1 MSATDRVGI
10 EIDLMG
16 YDEAMSQMKS
26 LEDAMH
32 GLSGRKNYLK
42 IKAEV
47 DELKMNRDALKAH
60 KVKIQA
66 DISEADKK
74 IKTLKKRIADL
85 TEQSKLYAKGSP
97 AFNRI
102 IAQIGRLRN
111 ELHTLQGQR
120 MNLDAE
126 FRQTTA
132 EINQATSALG
142 RMQAALRN
150 AGAAGKSFGDI
161 FKSVSTRAAHIGQAM
176 QSAGNA
182 ITRMSTPLRMVTNG
196 ALLGVGYGA
205 MNMATEGLKS
215 GFSRYDTMKKYNLM
229 MRDFEKGNYTAA
241 KSIEALDASVQG
253 LPTGLDEMVNLAQK
267 FTMTTGDMQ
276 KGTDLAIATNNA
288 FLASMST
295 DTQKYQGMMQMSD
308 VLGGKDMNSREWQAL
323 ANSMMPAIRMMGES
337 LGKSGKELD
346 EYVASVQQGKVSNEE
361 FIKTLRKAGK
371 EGGKIYEMAQ
381 LSKDTWQAF
390 TARIGTAFSRMT
402 YGILQNLDQIV
413 NVASGGKFKSLN
425 SFLDDFVITG
435 INDLSDAAQKWIKN
449 NPDKIT
455 DFFKDL
461 KAIDWKGLGKGMLE
475 GVGAIFDLIQKGA
488 KLLNGKSLEG
498 IGKMIPFMSAIGS
511 ALTITGGMVKG
522 TRHILG
528 GGVAGMVELIRAVG
542 DISEI
547 GAIAWMSKKFKDI
560 GKAGEAAGKAAKGA
574 KGFSKFSSAVGGG
587 AKLGSVFKGFL
598 PAIEAIGGVGA
609 ITTEIT
615 GIAALDTWLLSKAMN
630 NIIEITG
637 GFNKV
642 FANVKAIK
650 GGKFNADKLRTAVNN
665 LFDMYDI
672 INGETTSQRAVGKTT
687 VTQKK
692 KEGLASMDKGDLKD
706 ISDSI
711 TSMNSI
717 LGEMGAIQT
726 NMKALKGFKG
736 FDEESVAGISTFVEG
751 LGGIYTELSTA
762 FGENIDTEQAT
773 EFSGIMTQAKTM
785 FDSISQI
792 GKLIPQMQKS
802 LSLLTSRGGG
812 TGMGYSTLDML
823 KQSLVGE
830 SGFFTTIKEIMQS
843 VNVDMLGG
851 KGGWELGDVT
861 NISDIMASVG
871 EMFGS
876 MQSIITQMGEMQ
888 SSLGGMSAPGSGQGG
903 RGTAL
908 ATLKTQIVGLMKN
921 IGEIYSSIDTNI
933 QGDASAMVDKMT
945 NVVKSINKIK
955 KITNKLSALG
965 EGGLAGTD
973 TSAFTAIANI
983 KKMVTQLG
991 KALNT
996 EMVESLQADVDS
1008 FQTAVD
1014 DMFTSLNKMCS
1025 DIKVE
1030 VKVNGKVTGV
1040 NELLSEVRQVNSK
1053 IAAAVRAIRNSYTRH
1068 VYIHIQR
1075 HVTQSGS
1082 TGFGTGHGGAGS
1094 FGEASGAYSTGGK
1107 VRPIYRAKGGGSSI
1121 FKPRGTDT
1129 VPAMLTPGEFV
1140 QRKQA
1145 VDYFGT
1151 RFMQKINNLDIRG
1164 AMRELS
1170 ARAGN
1175 MSAVARGNTIY
1186 NNVTNNSP
1194 TINQNINTNNPN
1206 FAFKRSNRFMMA
1218 LT

>member
-126 FRQTTA
+126 FKQTTA
-132 EINQATSALG
+132 EINQATSAIN

-150 AGAAGKSFGDI
+150 AGTAGKSFSDI

-196 ALLGVGYGA
+196 ALLGIGYGA

-229 MRDFEKGNYTAA
+229 MQSFEKGNYTAA
-241 KSIEALDASVQG
+241 KSIEALDKSVQG
-253 LPTGLDEMVNLAQK
+253 LPTGLDEMVSLAQR

-276 KGTDLAIATNNA
+276 KGTELAIATNNA

-295 DTQKYQGMMQMSD
+295 DTQRYQGMMQMSD
-308 VLGGKDMNSREWQAL
+308 VLGGKDMNAREWQAL

-346 EYVASVQQGKVSNEE
+346 DYVASVQQGKVSNEE
-361 FIKTLRKAGK
+361 FIKTLRKAGQQ
-371 EGGKIYEMAQ
+371 GGKIYEMAQ

-402 YGILQNLDQIV
+402 YGILQNLDEIV
-413 NVASGGKFKSLN
+413 KMGSGGKFDSLN
-425 SFLDDFVITG
+425 SFLDNFVIKG
-435 INDLSDAAQKWIKN
+435 IDNLAASAQKWIKN
-449 NPDKIT
+449 NPDKII
-455 DFFKDL
+455 DFFNDL

-475 GVGAIFDLIQKGA
+475 GVGAIMSLIQQGA
-488 KLLNGKSLEG
+488 KLLGGKNLEN
-498 IGKMIPFMSAIGS
+498 IGKMIPFISGIGS
-511 ALTITGGMVKG
+511 ALTIGGGLLKG
-522 TRHILG
+522 FRHPLG
-528 GGVAGMVELIRAVG
+528 LGVAGAVEAFRAIS
-542 DISEI
+542 DIGEI
-547 GAIAWMSKKFKDI
+547 GATAWIAKKFKDI

-587 AKLGSVFKGFL
+587 AKFGSVFKGFL

-615 GIAALDTWLLSKAMN
+615 GIAALDTFLLSKAMN

-672 INGETTSQRAVGKTT
+672 INGETTSKRATGKTFFT
-687 VTQKK
+687 TK
-692 KEGLASMDKGDLKD
+692 KEGLASMNKGDLKD
-706 ISDSI
+706 IADGI
-711 TSMNSI
+711 GSMNEI

-736 FDEESVAGISTFVEG
+736 FDEKSIAGISTFVEG

-861 NISDIMASVG
+861 NISEIMSSVG

-876 MQSIITQMGEMQ
+876 MQTIITQMGEMQ
-888 SSLGGMSAPGSGQGG
+888 SSLGGMSAPGTGQGG

-973 TSAFTAIANI
+973 TSAFTAITNI
-983 KKMVTQLG
+983 KNMVTQLG

-996 EMVESLQADVDS
+996 EMVQSLQADVDS

-1014 DMFTSLNKMCS
+1014 GMFKTLNKMCS

-1040 NELLSEVRQVNSK
+1040 DELLSEVRQVNSK
-1053 IAAAVRAIRNSYTRH
+1053 ISAAVRAIRNSYTRH

-1094 FGEASGAYSTGGK
+1094 FGEATGAYSTGGK
-1107 VRPIYRAKGGGSSI
+1107 VKPIYRAKGGGSSI
-1121 FKPRGTDT
+1121 FKPKGTDT
-1129 VPAMLTPGEFV
+1129 VPAMLTPGEWV
-1140 QRKQA
+1140 HKKAA

-1218 LT
+1218 L